1 MNPAGTRST
10 PESERLFHKVPYKGK
25 PLSQSTLQATQLPLG
40 RSYLDIVTSVESYLD
55 WVILRKISQ
64 ETMALTIK
72 NCKDKKVTGSILSS
86 LRPRW
91 GFNSSWLVIE
101 HPKSSWKAPAPITS
115 YRTESTQS
123 SSTKS
128 RGVPS
133 EIFIFTLCSVG
144 CDLFK
149 TSSREEEGKTH
160 VSHANKADLY
170 SDAISHNHE
179 IHLAGWGL
187 QLLCSIMQLSS
198 SI

>member
-1 MNPAGTRST
+1 M
-10 PESERLFHKVPYKGK
+10 
-25 PLSQSTLQATQLPLG
+25 
-40 RSYLDIVTSVESYLD
+40 
-55 WVILRKISQ
+55 ILRKISQ

-72 NCKDKKVTGSILSS
+72 NCKDKKVRGSILNS
-86 LRPRW
+86 PQTRW
-91 GFNSSWLVIE
+91 GFNSSWLVIA
-101 HPKSSWKAPAPITS
+101 HPKSSWKTPAPVIS
-115 YRTESTQS
+115 YRTESFQS

-128 RGVPS
+128 RGLPS
-133 EIFIFTLCSVG
+133 EIFISTLCSVE

-160 VSHANKADLY
+160 VSHANQADLY
-170 SDAISHNHE
+170 SDAINHNHE